1 MQEDFFMDNSNTG
14 TFDIYKDI
22 SARTNGEIYIGVVGG
37 VRSGKSTFIKR
48 FMELMVLPFMED
60 ENEKKRAV
68 DEMPQSAQGTTI
80 MTTEPKFIPKEAA
93 MISLSEDTEVKVRMI
108 DCVGY
113 MVDGANG
120 HMENGVERMVK
131 TPWFDTEIPFTQAA
145 EIGTQKVIRDHATIG
160 IVVTADGS
168 FSDIP
173 RESYVAA
180 EEQTIRELKKAGKPF
195 VMLLNSE
202 RPFRDETVKLAE
214 ELREKHQVS
223 VYPVNCSQL
232 HKEDVNR
239 ILTGILYEFP
249 VVKMN
254 FYMPKWI
261 EMLDA
266 GNRIRENVIANA
278 RKVLNNIT
286 YMKDVVAYGFEPD
299 GDYLTKL
306 KAEQMELSDGS
317 VNIAMDVGEQ
327 YYYENMSEMTGIEV
341 KGEYQLIAMVKE
353 LAQMRREYE
362 KVADAMQAVKMR
374 GYGVVNPGLADI
386 HMEEPVI
393 IHHGNKFGVKI
404 KATSPSIHMIRANIE
419 TEIAPIV
426 GSEDQANDLI
436 NYIKEGEKAE
446 EGVWQTNVFGKT
458 LGELIEDGIKSK
470 ISMMDDESQMKL
482 QDTMQKIVND
492 SNGGLV
498 CIII

>member
-1 MQEDFFMDNSNTG
+1 MDNSNTG

-80 MTTEPKFIPKEAA
+80 MTTEPKFIPKDAA
-93 MISLSEDTEVKVRMI
+93 KIQLSEDTSVRVRMI

-113 MVDGANG
+113 MVEGANG

-145 EIGTQKVIRDHATIG
+145 EIGTQKVIKDHATIG

-173 RESYVAA
+173 RESYVPA

-195 VMLLNSE
+195 ILLLNSE
-202 RPFRDETVKLAE
+202 RPFSDETIKLAE
-214 ELREKHQVS
+214 EMKEKYQVS
-223 VYPVNCSQL
+223 VYPVNCKQL

-249 VVKMN
+249 VIKMN

-261 EMLDA
+261 EMLDKE
-266 GNRIRENVIANA
+266 NRIKENVIENA
-278 RKVLNNIT
+278 RKILNNIT
-286 YMKDVVAYGFEPD
+286 YMKDLVEYPFEPE
-299 GDYLTKL
+299 GDFLTKL
-306 KAEQMELSDGS
+306 KLEQMQLSDGS
-317 VNIAMDVGEQ
+317 VNIVMDVAEQ

-341 KGEYQLIAMVKE
+341 KGEYQLISVVRE
-353 LAQMRREYE
+353 LAQMKKEYE
-362 KVADAMQAVKMR
+362 KVADAMQAVKMK
-374 GYGVVNPGLADI
+374 GYGVVNPGLSDI
-386 HMEEPVI
+386 NMEEPVI
-393 IHHGNKFGVKI
+393 IKHGSKFGVKI

-426 GSEDQANDLI
+426 GSEEQANDLI
-436 NYIKEGEKAE
+436 NYIKEGEKTE

-458 LGELIEDGIKSK
+458 LGELIEDGIRSK
-470 ISMMDDESQMKL
+470 ISMMDDESQLKL

>member
-1 MQEDFFMDNSNTG
+1 MDNSNMG

-22 SARTNGEIYIGVVGG
+22 CERTGGEIYIGVVGG

-48 FMELMVLPFMED
+48 FMELMVLPFMTD

-93 MISLSEDTEVKVRMI
+93 EIRLEDDTQVKVRMI

-131 TPWFDTEIPFTQAA
+131 TPWFEHEIPFTQAA
-145 EIGTQKVIRDHATIG
+145 EVGTQKVIKDHATIG

-180 EEQTIRELKKAGKPF
+180 EEQTVQELKKAGKPF
-195 VMLLNSE
+195 IILLNSQK
-202 RPFRDETVKLAE
+202 PFSDETVKLAE
-214 ELREKHQVS
+214 EMKEKYHVS
-223 VYPVNCSQL
+223 VYPANCEQL

-239 ILTGILYEFP
+239 IMTGILYEFP

-254 FYMPKWI
+254 FFMPKWI
-261 EMLDA
+261 EMLETT
-266 GNRIRENVIANA
+266 NKIKANIINNA
-278 RKVLNNIT
+278 KKVLQDIT
-286 YMKDVVAYGFEPD
+286 YMKDVVGYSFEPE
-299 GDYLTKL
+299 GEFLTKL
-306 KAEQMELSDGS
+306 RLEQMQLSCGS
-317 VNIAMDVGEQ
+317 VNISMDVAEN

-353 LAQMRREYE
+353 LAQMKQEYE
-362 KVADAMQAVKMR
+362 KVADAMQAVKMK
-374 GYGVVNPGLADI
+374 GYGVVNPQLSDI
-386 HMEEPVI
+386 VMEEPVLI
-393 IHHGNKFGVKI
+393 KHGNKFGVKM

-419 TEIAPIV
+419 TEVAPIV
-426 GSEDQANDLI
+426 GSEEQAQDLI
-436 NYIKEGEKAE
+436 NYIKEGEKTA

-458 LGELIEDGIKSK
+458 LGELMEDGIKNK

>member
-1 MQEDFFMDNSNTG
+1 MDNSNMG

-93 MISLSEDTEVKVRMI
+93 KIQLSEDTSVRVRMI

-113 MVDGANG
+113 MVEGANG

-145 EIGTQKVIRDHATIG
+145 EIGTQKVIKDHATIG

-173 RESYVAA
+173 RESYVPA

-195 VMLLNSE
+195 ILLLNSE
-202 RPFRDETVKLAE
+202 RPFSDETIKLAE
-214 ELREKHQVS
+214 EMKEKYQVS
-223 VYPVNCSQL
+223 VYPVNCKQL

-249 VVKMN
+249 VIKMN

-261 EMLDA
+261 EMLDKE
-266 GNRIRENVIANA
+266 NRIKENVIENA
-278 RKVLNNIT
+278 RKILNNIT
-286 YMKDVVAYGFEPD
+286 YMKDLVEYPFEPE
-299 GDYLTKL
+299 GDFLTKL
-306 KAEQMELSDGS
+306 KLEQMQLSDGS
-317 VNIAMDVGEQ
+317 VNIVMDVAEQ

-341 KGEYQLIAMVKE
+341 KGEYQLISVVRE
-353 LAQMRREYE
+353 LAQMKKEYE
-362 KVADAMQAVKMR
+362 KVADAMQAVKMK
-374 GYGVVNPGLADI
+374 GYGVVNPGLSDI
-386 HMEEPVI
+386 NMEEPVI
-393 IHHGNKFGVKI
+393 IKHGSKFGVKI

-426 GSEDQANDLI
+426 GSEEQANDLI
-436 NYIKEGEKAE
+436 NYIKEGEKTE

-458 LGELIEDGIKSK
+458 LGELIEDGIRSK
-470 ISMMDDESQMKL
+470 ISMMDDESQLKL

>member
-1 MQEDFFMDNSNTG
+1 MDNSNTG

-93 MISLSEDTEVKVRMI
+93 KIQLSEDTSVRVRMI

-113 MVDGANG
+113 MVEGANG

-145 EIGTQKVIRDHATIG
+145 EIGTQKVIKDHATIG

-173 RESYVAA
+173 RESYVPA

-195 VMLLNSE
+195 ILLLNSE
-202 RPFRDETVKLAE
+202 RPFSDETIKLAE
-214 ELREKHQVS
+214 EMKEKYQVS
-223 VYPVNCSQL
+223 VYPVNCKQL
-232 HKEDVNR
+232 HKEDVDR

-249 VVKMN
+249 VIKMN

-261 EMLDA
+261 EMLDKE
-266 GNRIRENVIANA
+266 NRIKENVIENA
-278 RKVLNNIT
+278 RKILNNIT
-286 YMKDVVAYGFEPD
+286 YMKDLVEYPFEPE
-299 GDYLTKL
+299 GDFLTKL
-306 KAEQMELSDGS
+306 KLEQMQLSDGS
-317 VNIAMDVGEQ
+317 VNIVMDVAEQ

-341 KGEYQLIAMVKE
+341 KGEYQLISVVRE
-353 LAQMRREYE
+353 LAQMKKEYE
-362 KVADAMQAVKMR
+362 KVADAMQAVKMK
-374 GYGVVNPGLADI
+374 GYGVVNPGLSDI
-386 HMEEPVI
+386 NMEEPVI
-393 IHHGNKFGVKI
+393 IKHGSKFGVKI

-426 GSEDQANDLI
+426 GSEEQANDLI
-436 NYIKEGEKAE
+436 NYIKEGEKTE

-458 LGELIEDGIKSK
+458 LGELIEDGIRSK
-470 ISMMDDESQMKL
+470 ISMMDDESQLKL

>member
-1 MQEDFFMDNSNTG
+1 MDNFNV
-14 TFDIYKDI
+14 YKDI
-22 SARTNGEIYIGVVGG
+22 QARTKGEIYIGVVGP
-37 VRSGKSTFIKR
+37 VRTGKSTFIKR
-48 FMELMVLPFMED
+48 FMELAVLPAMED
-60 ENEKKRAV
+60 ESLKAV
-68 DEMPQSAQGTTI
+68 STDELPQSAGGKTV
-80 MTTEPKFIPKEAA
+80 MTTEPKFIPKEAVQITLGDGIQA
-93 MISLSEDTEVKVRMI
+93 KVRLI

-113 MVDGANG
+113 MVEGAAG
-120 HMENGVERMVK
+120 HMEEDTERMVK

-173 RESYVAA
+173 RESYVPA

-195 VMLLNSE
+195 ILLLNSQ
-202 RPFRDETVKLAE
+202 RPFGDEAIKLAE
-214 ELREKHQVS
+214 ELKEKYQVS

-266 GNRIRENVIANA
+266 TNRIKENVIENA
-278 RKVLNNIT
+278 RKILNNIT
-286 YMKDVVAYGFEPD
+286 YMKDVVAYAFEPE

-306 KAEQMELSDGS
+306 KAEQLQLSDGS
-317 VNIAMDVGEQ
+317 VNIAMDVGER

-341 KGEYQLIAMVKE
+341 KGEYQLISMVKE
-353 LAQMRREYE
+353 LAEMKREYE
-362 KVADAMQAVKMR
+362 KVADAMQAVRMR
-374 GYGVVNPGLADI
+374 GYGVVNPGLSDI
-386 HMEEPVI
+386 NMEEPVI
-393 IHHGNKFGVKI
+393 IRHGSKFGVKI

-426 GSEDQANDLI
+426 GSEEQANDLI

-458 LGELIEDGIKSK
+458 LGELIEDGIRSK

>member
-1 MQEDFFMDNSNTG
+1 MDNSNTG

-93 MISLSEDTEVKVRMI
+93 TISLSEDTEVKVRMI

-306 KAEQMELSDGS
+306 KAEQLELSDGS

-327 YYYENMSEMTGIEV
+327 YYY
-341 KGEYQLIAMVKE
+341 
-353 LAQMRREYE
+353 
-362 KVADAMQAVKMR
+362 
-374 GYGVVNPGLADI
+374 
-386 HMEEPVI
+386 
-393 IHHGNKFGVKI
+393 
-404 KATSPSIHMIRANIE
+404 
-419 TEIAPIV
+419 
-426 GSEDQANDLI
+426 
-436 NYIKEGEKAE
+436 
-446 EGVWQTNVFGKT
+446 
-458 LGELIEDGIKSK
+458 
-470 ISMMDDESQMKL
+470 
-482 QDTMQKIVND
+482 
-492 SNGGLV
+492 
-498 CIII
+498 

>member
-1 MQEDFFMDNSNTG
+1 MDNSNTG

-93 MISLSEDTEVKVRMI
+93 KIQLSEDTSVRVRMI

-113 MVDGANG
+113 MVEGANG

-145 EIGTQKVIRDHATIG
+145 EIGTQKVIKDHATIG

-173 RESYVAA
+173 RESYVPA

-195 VMLLNSE
+195 ILLLNSE
-202 RPFRDETVKLAE
+202 RPFSDETIKLAE
-214 ELREKHQVS
+214 EMKEKYQVS
-223 VYPVNCSQL
+223 VYPVNCKQL

-249 VVKMN
+249 VIKMN

-261 EMLDA
+261 EMLDKE
-266 GNRIRENVIANA
+266 NRIKENVIENA
-278 RKVLNNIT
+278 RKILNNIT
-286 YMKDVVAYGFEPD
+286 YMKDLVEYPFEPE
-299 GDYLTKL
+299 GDFLTKL
-306 KAEQMELSDGS
+306 KLEQMQLSDGS
-317 VNIAMDVGEQ
+317 VNIVMDVAEQ

-341 KGEYQLIAMVKE
+341 KGEYQLISVVRE
-353 LAQMRREYE
+353 LAQMKKEYE
-362 KVADAMQAVKMR
+362 KVADAMQAVKMK
-374 GYGVVNPGLADI
+374 GYGVVNPGLSDI
-386 HMEEPVI
+386 NMEEPVI
-393 IHHGNKFGVKI
+393 IKHGSKFGVKI

-426 GSEDQANDLI
+426 GSEEQANDLI
-436 NYIKEGEKAE
+436 NYIKEGEKTE

-458 LGELIEDGIKSK
+458 LGELIEDGIRSK
-470 ISMMDDESQMKL
+470 ISMMDDESQLKL

>member
-1 MQEDFFMDNSNTG
+1 MDNSNTG

-93 MISLSEDTEVKVRMI
+93 KIQISDDTSVRVRMI

-113 MVDGANG
+113 MVEGANG
-120 HMENGVERMVK
+120 HMENGMERMVK

-145 EIGTQKVIRDHATIG
+145 EIGTQKVIKDHATIG

-173 RESYVAA
+173 RENYIPA

-195 VMLLNSE
+195 ILLLNSE
-202 RPFRDETVKLAE
+202 RPFSDETIKLADE
-214 ELREKHQVS
+214 MKAKYQVN
-223 VYPVNCSQL
+223 VYPVNCKQL

-249 VVKMN
+249 VIKMN

-261 EMLDA
+261 EMLNKE
-266 GNRIRENVIANA
+266 NRIKENIIENA
-278 RKVLNNIT
+278 KKILNNIT
-286 YMKDVVAYGFEPD
+286 YMKDLVEYPFEPE
-299 GDYLTKL
+299 GDFLTKL
-306 KAEQMELSDGS
+306 KLEQMKLSDGS
-317 VNIAMDVGEQ
+317 VNIVMDVAEQ

-341 KGEYQLIAMVKE
+341 KGEYQLISVVKE
-353 LAQMRREYE
+353 LAQMKQEYE
-362 KVADAMQAVKMR
+362 KVADAMQAVKMK
-374 GYGVVNPGLADI
+374 GYGVVNPGLSDI
-386 HMEEPVI
+386 NMEEPVI
-393 IHHGNKFGVKI
+393 IRHGSKFGVKI

-426 GSEDQANDLI
+426 GSEEQANDLI
-436 NYIKEGEKAE
+436 NYIKEGEKTE
-446 EGVWQTNVFGKT
+446 GGVWQTNVFGKT
-458 LGELIEDGIKSK
+458 LGELIEDGIRSK
-470 ISMMDDESQMKL
+470 ISMMDDESQLKL